1 MENPDSFAWITNIV
15 NGAKDAI
22 QANSEIVAG
31 LVLSII
37 VAFAVIKL
45 FRKA

>member
-1 MENPDSFAWITNIV
+1 MEKAAEFTWLTTIV
-15 NGAKDAI
+15 TGAKEAV
-22 QANSEIVAG
+22 QSNSEIVAG

>member
-1 MENPDSFAWITNIV
+1 MESTNEFSWVTSIV
-15 NGAKDAI
+15 TGAKEAV

>member
-1 MENPDSFAWITNIV
+1 MEKASEFTWLTTIV
-15 NGAKDAI
+15 NGAKEAV